1 MFRKARFRMG
11 CIPSKQ
17 KTEEEEARHREA
29 RANAAEAAVRRQQ
42 QYDATP
48 HGRATKASIEKAK
61 REQAAAAARG
71 ASDAPMMRW
80 QVG

>member
-1 MFRKARFRMG
+1 MG
-11 CIPSKQ
+11 CFPSKHSAED
-17 KTEEEEARHREA
+17 EERNREA
-29 RANAAEAAVRRQQ
+29 RANAADAAMRRQQ
-42 QYDATP
+42 QYEATP

-61 REQAAAAARG
+61 REQAAASRG